1 MFGIRYLKN
10 VQICKRR
17 DADSYATDARNARG
31 MTSTVERDG
40 SLSIAGK
47 CAEPDTTTIQTMWSN

>member
-1 MFGIRYLKN
+1 
-10 VQICKRR
+10 
-17 DADSYATDARNARG
+17 

-40 SLSIAGK
+40 SLSITGK